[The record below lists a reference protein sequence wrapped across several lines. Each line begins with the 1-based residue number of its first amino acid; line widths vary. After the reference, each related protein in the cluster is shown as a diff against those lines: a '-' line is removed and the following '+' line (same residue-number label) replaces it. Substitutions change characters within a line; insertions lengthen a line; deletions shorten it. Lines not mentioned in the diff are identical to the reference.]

1 MTFWRLSRSC
11 IESGGAGRVEA
22 GPEAIQAVV
31 RAFAA
36 EVRTLADSGG
46 APEEMEPALLA
57 RERRT
62 AVAVGTGMIVLG
74 AEVLVAGIVNLAMAP
89 AMAAARGNT
98 LGFPIPLSR
107 LPPWMAIGVLATQ
120 NWLSFVAIQLAFGAI
135 VLVAGIGFLRWRS
148 WARGIVE
155 GLGWIGTAPLAVTVL
170 WVGRSILR
178 SPSDHLLGLR
188 AGLETLPV

>member
-1 MTFWRLSRSC
+1 
-11 IESGGAGRVEA
+11 
-22 GPEAIQAVV
+22 
-31 RAFAA
+31 
-36 EVRTLADSGG
+36 
-46 APEEMEPALLA
+46 MEPALSA

-62 AVAVGTGMIVLG
+62 AVAVGTGMIVLS
-74 AEVLVAGIVNLAMAP
+74 AEVLVAGVVNLAMAP
-89 AMAAARGNT
+89 AMGAARGHT
-98 LGFPIPLSR
+98 RGFPIPLSS

-170 WVGRSILR
+170 WVGRSIVR
-178 SPSDHLLGLR
+178 SPSDQGLR
-188 AGLETLPV
+188 AGLETLPVVGQTA